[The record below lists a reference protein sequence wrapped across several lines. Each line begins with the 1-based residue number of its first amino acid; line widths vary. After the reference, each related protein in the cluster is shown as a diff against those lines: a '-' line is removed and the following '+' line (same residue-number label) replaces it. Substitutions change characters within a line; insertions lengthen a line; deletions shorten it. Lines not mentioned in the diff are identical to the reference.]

1 MWTTLFAITF
11 VIAVALS
18 FAAIVTDT
26 IKGGKFR
33 L

>member
-1 MWTTLFAITF
+1 MWSTLFTITF

-18 FAAIVTDT
+18 FAAIITDT
-26 IKGGKFR
+26 ISNFR